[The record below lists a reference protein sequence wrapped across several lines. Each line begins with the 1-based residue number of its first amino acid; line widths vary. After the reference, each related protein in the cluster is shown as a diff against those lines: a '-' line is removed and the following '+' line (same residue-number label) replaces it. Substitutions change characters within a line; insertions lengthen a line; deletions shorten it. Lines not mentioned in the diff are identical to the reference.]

1 MSNQPNPASVTR
13 RTLLLAAAG
22 AAPLLALGATS
33 ADAAKLAQKAVRYQ
47 DTPKDGKR
55 CDGCNLF
62 VAPNACK
69 SVEGTISPAGWCT
82 LWVKKA

>member
-1 MSNQPNPASVTR
+1 MHTMSHINR
-13 RTLLLAAAG
+13 RRLLTAAIAAA
-22 AAPLLALGATS
+22 PIIALGSNRAEAS
-33 ADAAKLAQKAVRYQ
+33 KLPQKAVRYQ

-62 VAPNACK
+62 VPPRACK
-69 SVEGTISPAGWCT
+69 SVEGSISPAGWCS

>member
-1 MSNQPNPASVTR
+1 MADEAESAGVTR
-13 RTLLLAAAG
+13 RRVLLTAAS
-22 AAPLLALGATS
+22 AAPGLVFGATG
-33 ADAAKLAQKAVRYQ
+33 AKAAKLAQKAVRYQ